1 MTPFELIDARETLEL
16 LNIGERELVAQ
27 VARGNLRAYRSGG
40 EMKFRREDVLAL
52 QREAFTKEPAILP
65 AKENSGAKKSGIL
78 NTALAQ
84 DPNKTGEIM
93 FNGEWVG
100 GTFFPANDIMD
111 DAQATSLS
119 TGVAT
124 AVEPAVQPAAEAD
137 FTHLQKGEVVT
148 KDAAPAPIVAVSR
161 PSISQSRVKLAN
173 ARRTAA
179 VFEVKTRH
187 PFATAALVLH
197 ACVFVFT
204 ASIFTVYAFK
214 GHYDADSGNRV
225 IPPYLSSVYQ
235 HNFHGSWFTN
245 LPGTP
250 RDGRV
255 N

>member
-1 MTPFELIDARETLEL
+1 MTPFEFIDARETMEL
-16 LNIGERELVAQ
+16 LNIEERELVAQ
-27 VARGNLRAYRSGG
+27 VARGNLRAYRSSG

-52 QREAFTKEPAILP
+52 QREALTKTAPEILP
-65 AKENSGAKKSGIL
+65 AKENSGATKSGIL
-78 NTALAQ
+78 NTAIAQ

-100 GTFFPANDIMD
+100 GTVAPADDVMD

-124 AVEPAVQPAAEAD
+124 AVGPAISAGGRTFLSAPVGQAIVPAE
-137 FTHLQKGEVVT
+137 TPVV
-148 KDAAPAPIVAVSR
+148 AMSR

-197 ACVFVFT
+197 ACIFVFT

-214 GHYDADSGNRV
+214 GHYDADSGERV

-235 HNFHGSWFTN
+235 HNYHGSWFTN

-250 RDGRV
+250 RDQGI
-255 N
+255 